1 MFKKLGKLKNS
12 IIKKEIKIS
21 LDEIKSG
28 DNFFENFII
37 FKDENDLKIYDRTC
51 DHAGGKI
58 ISKNG
63 KTICPIHM
71 WKFNP
76 STGQYDNGVKKKELD
91 YSINQKIVKIEDASY
106 VPVIDRAKK
115 NLKTEVRF
123 FNHAFLK
130 IS

>member
-1 MFKKLGKLKNS
+1 MRLN
-12 IIKKEIKIS
+12 
-21 LDEIKSG
+21 SG

-63 KTICPIHM
+63 KLICPIHM

-76 STGQYDNGVKKKELD
+76 STGQYDNGVKKELD
-91 YSINQKIVKIEDASY
+91 YSINQK
-106 VPVIDRAKK
+106 
-115 NLKTEVRF
+115 L
-123 FNHAFLK
+123 
-130 IS
+130 